1 MYVGSTI
8 KKFSPV
14 TYQIRKGDLILLFL
28 SNRQVIY
35 TSFIMKN
42 LSYYSDTKLFDGE
55 SILVKHVIMGL
66 GVRDNRERSPE
77 MKWGRG

>member
-1 MYVGSTI
+1 MTPGTHSSV
-8 KKFSPV
+8 
-14 TYQIRKGDLILLFL
+14 L

-55 SILVKHVIMGL
+55 SILVKHIDIFISDGTCSGL
-66 GVRDNRERSPE
+66 
-77 MKWGRG
+77 